1 MNDTLSAALTF
12 SMLSTVYIKEY
23 LLENREIFLK
33 IKMFCMF
40 WLITQT
46 PHTSPIDIKKTLYL
60 KLPLQNNKD
69 GRSFIIWRLRDSGSG
84 LQKCC

>member
-12 SMLSTVYIKEY
+12 SMLSTVYINEY

-33 IKMFCMF
+33 KNV
-40 WLITQT
+40 LYVPVDYTS
-46 PHTSPIDIKKTLYL
+46 PHTSPIDIKKALYL

-69 GRSFIIWRLRDSGSG
+69 GRSFIIWRLRDTGSG